1 MRLHYEPF
9 KKTPLRDKFGVF
21 CVLNFAKIK
30 EVAKIKNHN
39 LKIVTEMFVYLE
51 DSCIDKSITN
61 DAEDIIHHLKLFMP
75 LKKRRVFYKDTD
87 GRIDEIVLKKGE
99 FSHFQNGDPEI
110 IRKIKTIL
118 AR

>member
-1 MRLHYEPF
+1 
-9 KKTPLRDKFGVF
+9 
-21 CVLNFAKIK
+21 
-30 EVAKIKNHN
+30 
-39 LKIVTEMFVYLE
+39 MFVYLE